1 LTVAIAHR
9 GDPEVARENT
19 MASFL
24 SAAAAG
30 ADMIEID
37 LRRSADGGIAIV
49 HDATLTR
56 LWGVDRAVAEM
67 TLAEL
72 AAIGDGDMR
81 IPTLAAVLD
90 IIDLP
95 LMVDFTRGD
104 VVAGALSQVRQA
116 RALDRALFVT
126 RNIDALR
133 HLRSLASDARIGIS
147 WIEPEPPTP
156 ALLAELDAEYWNPWF
171 GRADADNVAAVHG
184 LGRQVSV
191 WTVDEPEDLVAVTA
205 LGVDAIVS
213 NRIRALRGFLAQ
225 ASAGRP

>member
-37 LRRSADGGIAIV
+37 LRRSADGGIVIV

-56 LWGVDRAVAEM
+56 LWGVDRAVADL

-72 AAIGDGDMR
+72 ADIGDGDMR
-81 IPTLAAVLD
+81 IPTLAEVLD
-90 IIDLP
+90 IIELP
-95 LMVDFTRGD
+95 LMVDFTRTD
-104 VVAGALSQVRQA
+104 VVEGALALVLA
-116 RALDRALFVT
+116 AGALDRALFVT
-126 RNIDALR
+126 RNVDALR
-133 HLRSLASDARIGIS
+133 HLRALASDARLGIS
-147 WIEPEPPTP
+147 WIEPEPPSQ
-156 ALLAELDAEYWNPWF
+156 ALLTELDAECWNPWF
-171 GRADADNVAAVHG
+171 GLADPDNVAAVHG

-213 NRIRALRGFLAQ
+213 NRISALRDFL
-225 ASAGRP
+225 S